1 MLAAAIYVQYFI
13 DSCFSK
19 DFDEIFDW
27 NGSFRIPLQRTKS
40 VTGQRHDVGESWGM
54 ANNGE
59 WQTVQYFVE
68 GVKVIKCFHPQMLT
82 PLWQE

>member
-1 MLAAAIYVQYFI
+1 MFNILLIHAFP
-13 DSCFSK
+13 
-19 DFDEIFDW
+19 
-27 NGSFRIPLQRTKS
+27 RISMRFLIGMEALEYQLQRTKS
-40 VTGQRHDVGESWGM
+40 VIGQRHDVGESWGM

-68 GVKVIKCFHPQMLT
+68 GVKVIKCFHPQMLI

>member
-1 MLAAAIYVQYFI
+1 MLAAMIYVQYFI

-40 VTGQRHDVGESWGM
+40 VIGQRHDVGESWGIRNGEQWGM
-54 ANNGE
+54 ANSAIFCRRG
-59 WQTVQYFVE
+59 
-68 GVKVIKCFHPQMLT
+68 KSH
-82 PLWQE
+82 

>member
-1 MLAAAIYVQYFI
+1 MFNILLIHAFP
-13 DSCFSK
+13 
-19 DFDEIFDW
+19 
-27 NGSFRIPLQRTKS
+27 RISMRFLI
-40 VTGQRHDVGESWGM
+40 GMEALIIGLRHDVEESWGM

>member
-1 MLAAAIYVQYFI
+1 
-13 DSCFSK
+13 
-19 DFDEIFDW
+19 
-27 NGSFRIPLQRTKS
+27 
-40 VTGQRHDVGESWGM
+40 M

-82 PLWQE
+82 PLKLSKFKLEGTFVSYTFLIFTKIPFREKLILLSINYRRSFVKLKILYFL

>member
-1 MLAAAIYVQYFI
+1 MIG
-13 DSCFSK
+13 
-19 DFDEIFDW
+19 EI
-27 NGSFRIPLQRTKS
+27 
-40 VTGQRHDVGESWGM
+40 WGM

-68 GVKVIKCFHPQMLT
+68 GVKVIKCFQPQMLT

>member
-1 MLAAAIYVQYFI
+1 MLAAMIYVQYLI

-19 DFDEIFDW
+19 EFDEIFDW

-40 VTGQRHDVGESWGM
+40 VIGHRHDVGESWGM

-68 GVKVIKCFHPQMLT
+68 GVKVIKCFHSQMLT